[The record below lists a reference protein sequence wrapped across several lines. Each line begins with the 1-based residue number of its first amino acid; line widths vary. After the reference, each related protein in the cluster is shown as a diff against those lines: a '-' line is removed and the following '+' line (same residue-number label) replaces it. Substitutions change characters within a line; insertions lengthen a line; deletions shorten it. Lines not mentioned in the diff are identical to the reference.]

1 MTRGSKRNITEWRG
15 NLSVGASSTGTTGG
29 EACLVFIF
37 WLLLVLLVGL
47 PHFVRPKATIEAS
60 LSRLMVATQQV
71 GEKYDMKVINKDG
84 LTLGFDLQKAVVIP
98 YALINLVNK

>member
-1 MTRGSKRNITEWRG
+1 MTRGSKRNITEWHG
-15 NLSVGASSTGTTGG
+15 NLSIGASSTGTTGG
-29 EACLVFIF
+29 EAGLVFIF

-47 PHFVRPKATIEAS
+47 PCFVRPIATIEAS
-60 LSRLMVATQQV
+60 LSRLMAATQQV
-71 GEKYDMKVINKDG
+71 GENDMKAINKDG